1 MKHHLS
7 SLIIALLSAFTLTA
21 CVDDSEYA
29 DSPEGNFDAL
39 WRIIDEHYCYFTYK
53 QQLYGLDWKEIY
65 SKYRVRVSPDLTPDN
80 LFEILSD
87 MLGELRDGHVNLT
100 STSDVAHY
108 WSWHEDFPANYS
120 DTLQRRYLG
129 TDYKIAAG
137 IKYRILD
144 DNVGYIRY
152 SSFNAGVGEGNLDA
166 VLMELMFCRGL
177 IIDIRDNGGGYLS
190 YAEKLAARFFTEPT
204 LVGYICHK
212 TGKGHD
218 DFSAREEQWISP
230 SAHVRW
236 HKPVCVLTNRS
247 VYSAANEFVKYM
259 SVLPLVTIVGDR
271 TGGGGGMP
279 MSSQLPNGWIVRY
292 SAVPSYDSQGNDI
305 EFGISPDVPA
315 ALQPAD
321 ISRGYDTIIETAR
334 RILRQ

>member
-1 MKHHLS
+1 MKHLLS
-7 SLIIALLSAFTLTA
+7 SLIIARLSAFTLTA

-53 QQLYGLDWKEIY
+53 QQQYGLDWNEIY
-65 SKYRVRVSPDLTPDN
+65 SKYRVRVSPDLMPDN

-100 STSDVAHY
+100 SSSDVARY

-120 DTLQRRYLG
+120 DTLQRRYHG

-315 ALQPAD
+315 ALQPDD

>member
-53 QQLYGLDWKEIY
+53 QQQYGLDWNEIY
-65 SKYRVRVSPDLTPDN
+65 SKYRVRVSPDLMPDN

-100 STSDVAHY
+100 SSSDVARY

-137 IKYRILD
+137 LKYRVLD
-144 DNVGYIRY
+144 DNIGYIY
-152 SSFNAGVGEGNLDA
+152 YGSFNSGIGEGNLDE
-166 VLMELMFCRGL
+166 VLMDLILCRGL
-177 IIDIRDNGGGYLS
+177 IIDIRDNGGGYLN
-190 YAEKLAARFFTEPT
+190 YAERFASRFFTERT
-204 LVGYICHK
+204 LVGYIQHK
-212 TGKGHD
+212 TCKGYE
-218 DFSAREEQWISP
+218 DFSPKEEQWIEP
-230 SAHVRW
+230 SANLRW
-236 HKPVCVLTNRS
+236 HKPVCILTNRS

-259 SVLPLVTIVGDR
+259 SVLPNVTLVGDR

-292 SAVPSYDSQGNDI
+292 SAVPSYDIQGNDI
-305 EFGISPDVPA
+305 EFGIAPDIPA
-315 ALQPAD
+315 AIAD
-321 ISRGYDTIIETAR
+321 SDFLRGRDTIIETAR
-334 RILRQ
+334 TMLRQ

>member
-7 SLIIALLSAFTLTA
+7 SLIITLLSAFTLTA

-53 QQLYGLDWKEIY
+53 QQQYGLDWNEIY

-100 STSDVAHY
+100 SSSDVARY

-190 YAEKLAARFFTEPT
+190 YAEKLAARFFT

-315 ALQPAD
+315 ALQPDD

-334 RILRQ
+334 RILRK

>member
-53 QQLYGLDWKEIY
+53 QQQYGLDWNEIY
-65 SKYRVRVSPDLTPDN
+65 SKYRVRVSPDLMPDN

-100 STSDVAHY
+100 SSSDVARY

-218 DFSAREEQWISP
+218 DFSARAEQWSSP

-236 HKPVCVLTNRS
+236 HT
-247 VYSAANEFVKYM
+247 E
-259 SVLPLVTIVGDR
+259 
-271 TGGGGGMP
+271 
-279 MSSQLPNGWIVRY
+279 SSCR
-292 SAVPSYDSQGNDI
+292 
-305 EFGISPDVPA
+305 
-315 ALQPAD
+315 
-321 ISRGYDTIIETAR
+321 
-334 RILRQ
+334 

>member
-53 QQLYGLDWKEIY
+53 QQQYGLDWNEIY
-65 SKYRVRVSPDLTPDN
+65 SKYRVRVSPDLMPDN

-100 STSDVAHY
+100 SSSDVARY

-137 IKYRILD
+137 LKYRVLD
-144 DNVGYIRY
+144 DNIGYIY
-152 SSFNAGVGEGNLDA
+152 YGSFNSGIGEGNLEE
-166 VLMELMFCRGL
+166 VLMDLILCRGL
-177 IIDIRDNGGGYLS
+177 IIDIRDNGGGYLN
-190 YAEKLAARFFTEPT
+190 YAERFASRFFTERT
-204 LVGYICHK
+204 LVGYIQHK
-212 TGKGHD
+212 TGKGHN
-218 DFSAREEQWISP
+218 DFSPKEEQWIEP
-230 SAHVRW
+230 SANLRW
-236 HKPVCVLTNRS
+236 YKPVCILTNRS

-259 SVLPLVTIVGDR
+259 SVLPNVTLVGDR

-305 EFGISPDVPA
+305 EFGIDPDVPA
-315 ALQPAD
+315 AITDAD
-321 ISRGYDTIIETAR
+321 FLRGRDTIIETAR
-334 RILRQ
+334 RLLTE

>member
-7 SLIIALLSAFTLTA
+7 SLIITLLSVFTLTA

-53 QQLYGLDWKEIY
+53 QQQYGLDWNEIY

-100 STSDVAHY
+100 SSSDVARY

-144 DNVGYIRY
+144 DL
-152 SSFNAGVGEGNLDA
+152 S
-166 VLMELMFCRGL
+166 L
-177 IIDIRDNGGGYLS
+177 IHI
-190 YAEKLAARFFTEPT
+190 
-204 LVGYICHK
+204 
-212 TGKGHD
+212 
-218 DFSAREEQWISP
+218 
-230 SAHVRW
+230 
-236 HKPVCVLTNRS
+236 
-247 VYSAANEFVKYM
+247 
-259 SVLPLVTIVGDR
+259 
-271 TGGGGGMP
+271 
-279 MSSQLPNGWIVRY
+279 
-292 SAVPSYDSQGNDI
+292 
-305 EFGISPDVPA
+305 
-315 ALQPAD
+315 
-321 ISRGYDTIIETAR
+321 
-334 RILRQ
+334 

>member
-1 MKHHLS
+1 
-7 SLIIALLSAFTLTA
+7 
-21 CVDDSEYA
+21 
-29 DSPEGNFDAL
+29 
-39 WRIIDEHYCYFTYK
+39 
-53 QQLYGLDWKEIY
+53 
-65 SKYRVRVSPDLTPDN
+65 
-80 LFEILSD
+80 
-87 MLGELRDGHVNLT
+87 
-100 STSDVAHY
+100 
-108 WSWHEDFPANYS
+108 
-120 DTLQRRYLG
+120 
-129 TDYKIAAG
+129 
-137 IKYRILD
+137 
-144 DNVGYIRY
+144 
-152 SSFNAGVGEGNLDA
+152 
-166 VLMELMFCRGL
+166 MELMFCRGL

-315 ALQPAD
+315 ALQPDD